1 MECGVLLHKKGP
13 SSSKKRDMRY
23 EILQL
28 KEKCQSALIRERWT
42 FPPFPQNHHYR
53 GWVKQMHHLYPTV
66 SPLSPVQ
73 TLVLKHRRTFLPLSL
88 SFSLT
93 PALFLFMLTISRKI
107 LLLDSNFILRR
118 GSFDHRI
125 HLQTVARLPLDG
137 LAISGKDLTHLFCV
151 VNTSISWLNKTF
163 FWMKKDNNNKKKKRN
178 NVFTSK
184 SSLCCCMTSLSGRR

>member
-13 SSSKKRDMRY
+13 SSSKKERY
-23 EILQL
+23 AIWNFTAEG
-28 KEKCQSALIRERWT
+28 EMSERFDKRAMN
-42 FPPFPQNHHYR
+42 FP
-53 GWVKQMHHLYPTV
+53 
-66 SPLSPVQ
+66 PLSPKPPLSGLREANASFISHSLAIISCSDTCVKTQ
-73 TLVLKHRRTFLPLSL
+73 EDLFTPLSL

-93 PALFLFMLTISRKI
+93 PALFLFMLTISSKI

-163 FWMKKDNNNKKKKRN
+163 FWMKKDNNNKKKSA
-178 NVFTSK
+178 TMY
-184 SSLCCCMTSLSGRR
+184 SLAKAVCVAAWRV